1 MIKNSAKTITED
13 TYKILVCTF
22 QPVECNPA
30 TPNKYEIF
38 GISRKAPFR
47 NILFFRNLQLF
58 STFFSR
64 ETFFLQSNFVEV
76 QNSGLQAN
84 NVREKV

>member
-1 MIKNSAKTITED
+1 MIKNSAKTITEN

-22 QPVECNPA
+22 QPVECNLA

-47 NILFFRNLQLF
+47 NI
-58 STFFSR
+58 SEYS
-64 ETFFLQSNFVEV
+64 FL
-76 QNSGLQAN
+76 
-84 NVREKV
+84 

>member
-47 NILFFRNLQLF
+47 NI
-58 STFFSR
+58 SEYS
-64 ETFFLQSNFVEV
+64 FLQKFAIIFNIFLPGNIFLAV
-76 QNSGLQAN
+76 
-84 NVREKV
+84 